1 MMASFKQNGR
11 GTALLGLVRAALS
24 LPLLSL
30 LFLYRRLISPMLP
43 PACRYH
49 PSCSAYAFEAIR
61 VHGPIAGL
69 FLGARRLLRC
79 HPWAAGGPDPV
90 PPRAPPREERRR
102 EGRVPPGRSAAEAQR
117 AAAEPTRRAAAEP
130 AQRTA

>member
-1 MMASFKQNGR
+1 MASFTQNGR
-11 GTALLGLVRAALS
+11 GTALLGLVRAAFS
-24 LPLLSL
+24 LPLLAL
-30 LFLYRRLISPMLP
+30 LFVYRRLISPMLP

-61 VHGPIAGL
+61 VHGPVLGL

-79 HPWAAGGPDPV
+79 HPWAIGGPDPV
-90 PPRAPPREERRR
+90 PPRGHVHSERRD
-102 EGRVPPGRSAAEAQR
+102 EGGSPP
-117 AAAEPTRRAAAEP
+117 AAAEP

>member
-1 MMASFKQNGR
+1 MASFTQNGR
-11 GTALLGLVRAALS
+11 GTALFGLVRAAFS
-24 LPLLSL
+24 LPLLAL
-30 LFLYRRLISPMLP
+30 LFLYRRLVSPMLP

-61 VHGPIAGL
+61 VHGPLFGL

-90 PPRAPPREERRR
+90 PPRAGRRR
-102 EGRVPPGRSAAEAQR
+102 SEPAARSAAEAQR
-117 AAAEPTRRAAAEP
+117 RVAGEP

>member
-1 MMASFKQNGR
+1 MASFTQNGR
-11 GTALLGLVRAALS
+11 GTALKGLVRSAFSFPFLA
-24 LPLLSL
+24 L
-30 LFLYRRLISPMLP
+30 LFVYRRLISPMLP

-61 VHGPIAGL
+61 EHGPIFGL
-69 FLGARRLLRC
+69 FLAARRLLRC

-90 PPRAPPREERRR
+90 PPRAPSRTESRHSRTESRQQDA
-102 EGRVPPGRSAAEAQR
+102 PPPDCAAG
-117 AAAEPTRRAAAEP
+117 EP

>member
-1 MMASFKQNGR
+1 MASFTQNGR
-11 GTALLGLVRAALS
+11 GRALVGVLRAALS
-24 LPLLSL
+24 LPLLAL

-49 PSCSAYAFEAIR
+49 PSCSVYAFEAIR
-61 VHGPIAGL
+61 VHGPFAGL

-79 HPWAAGGPDPV
+79 HPWAEGGPDPV
-90 PPRAPPREERRR
+90 PPRKPSP
-102 EGRVPPGRSAAEAQR
+102 S
-117 AAAEPTRRAAAEP
+117 RRAPADASAHECAAHGP